1 MSVRVVSQLYSRWNN
16 PSIVA
21 EGYRDFKLDN
31 LELYCDY
38 FKNFNYDPENPD
50 APSSFKELLTTVR
63 NHKHN
68 CFLLTGRAGT
78 GKTTLLTAMYERALK
93 EWANQTFRRNLGV
106 ESVWKVH
113 AKPWRNNSVSGRC
126 ATKAGMLKRDPQP
139 PSLRSPSIRSRKL

>member
-1 MSVRVVSQLYSRWNN
+1 MTRR
-16 PSIVA
+16 I
-21 EGYRDFKLDN
+21 R
-31 LELYCDY
+31 
-38 FKNFNYDPENPD
+38 D

-113 AKPWRNNSVSGRC
+113 ANTLAKQQREWEMRDQGRD
-126 ATKAGMLKRDPQP
+126 AETGP
-139 PSLRSPSIRSRKL
+139 PTPLPDGHRQ